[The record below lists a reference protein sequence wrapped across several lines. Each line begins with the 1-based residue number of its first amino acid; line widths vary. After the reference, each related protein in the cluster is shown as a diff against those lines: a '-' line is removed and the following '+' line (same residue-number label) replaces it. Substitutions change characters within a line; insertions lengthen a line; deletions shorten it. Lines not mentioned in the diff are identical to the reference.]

1 MSEHVLLPARRETR
15 DVGFAPMLIAGL
27 LMLVALG
34 SISLFVLW
42 LYPRSTY
49 DKQFG
54 QSAPKFPETVLQP
67 NTALD
72 MQHFYAEEMK
82 ALNGVGGWTRRRESS
97 TSRSPTPCAT
107 WRGPAS
113 RTGPPRRGG
122 PSDEPV
128 LAAERLGPR
137 GRDR

>member
-1 MSEHVLLPARRETR
+1 MSEHVLPPAQRETR

-54 QSAPKFPETVLQP
+54 QSAPKFAEPVLQP

-72 MQHFYAEEMK
+72 MQHFYAAEMK
-82 ALNGVGGWTRRRESS
+82 ALNGVGWVDQAQGIVHIPIADAMRDV
-97 TSRSPTPCAT
+97 A
-107 WRGPAS
+107 
-113 RTGPPRRGG
+113 RTGIPDWPTTPRR
-122 PSDEPV
+122 P
-128 LAAERLGPR
+128 ER
-137 GRDR
+137 